1 MTRLTLLCLVAVL
14 LAGCASLA
22 RVVYPVNED
31 AYEARPGDYQLD
43 PSHATVIFSV
53 DHLGF
58 STYYGRFNQLEG
70 RLAFVP
76 DQVADSSVAIII
88 KTASVDTNS
97 AELDDKLRA
106 AALFDSGTFP
116 EARFVSTG
124 VTVTGDNQGQL
135 DGLLTIKDVTRPVS
149 LSVTFGGSG
158 TNPLTGKQTV
168 GFNAE
173 GRIKRSDFGLKAWL
187 PLVGDEIHLLINAE
201 FIRP

>member
-31 AYEARPGDYQLD
+31 AFEAQPGDFQLD
-43 PSHATVIFSV
+43 PSHAVVIFSV

-58 STYYGRFNQLEG
+58 STYYGRFNQLDG
-70 RLAFVP
+70 RLAFSP
-76 DQVADSSVAIII
+76 DNVMDSSVAITI
-88 KTASVDTNS
+88 KTSSVDTNS

-106 AALFDSGTFP
+106 AAMFDSDTFP
-116 EARFVSTG
+116 DARFVSTG
-124 VTVTGDNQGQL
+124 VTATGDNRGQL
-135 DGLLTIKDVTRPVS
+135 DGLLTIRDITRPVS

-173 GRIKRSDFGLKAWL
+173 GRIKRSEFGLTAWL
-187 PLVGDEIHLLINAE
+187 PLVGDEITLLINAE
-201 FIRP
+201 FVRP